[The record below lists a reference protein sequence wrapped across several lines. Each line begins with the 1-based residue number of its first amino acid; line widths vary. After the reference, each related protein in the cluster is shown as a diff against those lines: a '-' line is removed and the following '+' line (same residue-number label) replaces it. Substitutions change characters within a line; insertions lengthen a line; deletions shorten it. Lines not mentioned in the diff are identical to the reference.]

1 MDIPCSG
8 IYTNAVNMPILLKTT
23 NRFNEIPIKIP
34 TAFFTETEQSK
45 NLYGAIGDHE

>member
-1 MDIPCSG
+1 
-8 IYTNAVNMPILLKTT
+8 MPILLKTT